1 MAHNERNISLQGFT
15 RYEREILKLVADGFT
30 DDQIADELSMSE
42 RTVKEIQVDLMRK
55 WDVHTISSAIDY
67 ALGSGLMTIYEI
79 LESRFLKRK
88 VEVN

>member
-1 MAHNERNISLQGFT
+1 MAQKERNISLQGFT
-15 RYEREILKLVADGFT
+15 RYEREILKLVANGYM

-42 RTVKEIQVDLMRK
+42 RTVKEIQVNLMRK
-55 WDVHTISSAIDY
+55 WNAHTMSSAIDY

>member
-1 MAHNERNISLQGFT
+1 MAQKERNISLQGFT
-15 RYEREILKLVADGFT
+15 RYEREILKLVADGYM

-42 RTVKEIQVDLMRK
+42 RTVKEIQVNLMRK
-55 WDVHTISSAIDY
+55 WNAHTISSAIDY